1 VATPLGD
8 CDVVLPGGGGFG
20 ASTIPELGGVV
31 EGEGTESSG
40 TELVVGKVEAVGEV
54 LLELPFTSLAG
65 GGMLPG
71 PDVAPAGTGGETS

>member
-1 VATPLGD
+1 VVAPLDG

-20 ASTIPELGGVV
+20 ASTIPWLGGVV
-31 EGEGTESSG
+31 EGEGTVSNG
-40 TELVVGKVEAVGEV
+40 TELVVGNVEAVGEV